1 MGGIETMVRWKK
13 LQPRTQILMISTYTD
28 EKLVREALEKGAYSY
43 LFKPLKKMDIYAET
57 MKSLKNTP
65 IHDVFSFKQKT

>member
-1 MGGIETMVRWKK
+1 MGGIETLVRWKK
-13 LQPRTQILMISTYTD
+13 LQPGTQIVMISTYTD

-43 LFKPLKKMDIYAET
+43 LFKPLNKMDIYAVA

-65 IHDVFSFKQKT
+65 INNVSF